1 MTAPT
6 TLGSLSIY
14 GRDKK
19 GDEKQMKKWLKAAFI
34 RAVKTF
40 AQTAASLITVGA
52 VISEIDWVMVASASA
67 VAFIYSIL
75 TSLAGLPEVKE

>member
-1 MTAPT
+1 M
-6 TLGSLSIY
+6 
-14 GRDKK
+14 KK
-19 GDEKQMKKWLKAAFI
+19 FVEWLKNQKKLIKWLKAAGI

-52 VISEIDWVMVASASA
+52 LLSEINWMMVLSASA

-75 TSLAGLPEVKE
+75 TSFAGLPEIKE

>member
-1 MTAPT
+1 M
-6 TLGSLSIY
+6 
-14 GRDKK
+14 KK
-19 GDEKQMKKWLKAAFI
+19 VIEWLKNQKKLIKWLKAAGI

-52 VISEIDWVMVASASA
+52 LLSEINWMMVFSASA

-75 TSLAGLPEVKE
+75 TSFAGLPEIKE